1 MKKHFRRFLLLV
13 FALVFAASA
22 AGCEQILAEIPFL
35 QGAQPTRT
43 EPTATP
49 NPIFTPLPQ
58 FTITAETPVV
68 DPYQITLW
76 LPPEFDP
83 ENGTPAGSLL
93 KQQLDQYAADYPE
106 YTLTVRIK
114 APDGE
119 GGMLD
124 SLTTASLAAPA
135 VVPGILIMP
144 RSEFEKAAR
153 AGLLMSI
160 DLSEFE
166 SEQAAYFPY
175 ANAMTLVKGTRYG
188 VPFAGDA
195 LCMAYKPNEVA
206 YPHTKWRELVQ
217 VNVKV
222 TAFPAS
228 DPQGL
233 MQTLLYMSLGGDFGG
248 DETRVNLDEPAL
260 QQSLLLLSEGASSN
274 AFPTWLS
281 DYMTFE
287 QSWQALL
294 NSNAT
299 YAVIWSS
306 RYLAD
311 QPEKITLANL
321 PKWDELGFTLAD
333 GWVLAFPQTSAE
345 QLADYQRLA
354 EYLLETEFQSAWTE
368 AIGLIPV
375 TETALSQWK
384 NTAIAGVLQQVSLSA
399 HPLPGNF
406 VMNEIG
412 AVFSQATI
420 EMIRKQTT
428 YIESSNKILKVL
440 AE

>member
-1 MKKHFRRFLLLV
+1 MKKQLRRFLLLLFV
-13 FALVFAASA
+13 LVFAASA

-35 QGAQPTRT
+35 QSTQPTRT
-43 EPTATP
+43 APTATP
-49 NPIFTPLPQ
+49 DPVITPIPQ
-58 FTITAETPVV
+58 PTITAETPVV
-68 DPYQITLW
+68 DPYQVTVW

-93 KQQLDQYAADYPE
+93 KQQLDQYAADHPE

-114 APDGE
+114 APQGK

-124 SLTTASLAAPA
+124 SLATASLAAPA

-144 RSEFEKAAR
+144 RSEFEKAAQ

-166 SEQAAYFPY
+166 GDQAAYFPY
-175 ANAMTLVKGTRYG
+175 ANAMTMVRGTRYG

-195 LCMAYKPNEVA
+195 LCLAYKPNEVA

-233 MQTLLYMSLGGDFGG
+233 METLLYMSLGGDFGG

-260 QQSLLLLSEGASSN
+260 QQSLLLLSEGAAAN

-281 DYMTFE
+281 DYSTFE

-294 NSNAT
+294 NSNTT
-299 YAVIWSS
+299 YSVIWAS
-306 RYLAD
+306 RYLTD
-311 QPEKITLANL
+311 QPEKITLSNM

-345 QLADYQRLA
+345 QLAGYQLLA
-354 EYLLETEFQSAWTE
+354 EYLLKTEFLGAWTE
-368 AIGLIPV
+368 AIGLMPV
-375 TETALSQWK
+375 TESALGQWK
-384 NTAIAGVLQQVSLSA
+384 NAAIAGVLQQVSLSA
-399 HPLPGNF
+399 RPMPGNF
-406 VMNEIG
+406 VMSEIG
-412 AVFSQATI
+412 SLFSQATV

-428 YIESSNKILKVL
+428 YIESSNKILRVL
-440 AE
+440 SE

>member
-1 MKKHFRRFLLLV
+1 MKKLYRRFFLLLFV
-13 FALVFAASA
+13 LIFAVSGT
-22 AGCEQILAEIPFL
+22 GCEQILAEIPFL
-35 QGAQPTRT
+35 QSAQPTT
-43 EPTATP
+43 LPAVTP
-49 NPIFTPLPQ
+49 DPVITPLPQ
-58 FTITAETPVV
+58 ATLTAETPAV

-83 ENGTPAGSLL
+83 ENGTLAGSLL
-93 KQQLDQYAADYPE
+93 KQQLDQFTSEYPD

-114 APDGE
+114 APGGE

-124 SLTTASLAAPA
+124 SLNTASLAAPA

-144 RSEFEKAAR
+144 RLEFEKAAR

-166 SEQAAYFPY
+166 GEQAAYFPY
-175 ANAMTLVKGTRYG
+175 ANAMTLVRGTRYG

-260 QQSLLLLSEGASSN
+260 QQSLLLLSEGASAN

-281 DYMTFE
+281 DYTTFE

-299 YAVIWSS
+299 YAVIWAS
-306 RYLAD
+306 RFLANH
-311 QPEKITLANL
+311 PEKITLGNL

-333 GWVLAFPQTSAE
+333 GWVLTFPQTSAE
-345 QLADYQRLA
+345 QLAEYQLLA
-354 EYLLETEFQSAWTE
+354 EYLLENEFLGSWTE
-368 AIGLIPV
+368 AIGLMPV
-375 TETALSQWK
+375 TESALSQWE
-384 NTAIAGVLQQVSLSA
+384 NAGIAGVLQQISLSA
-399 HPLPGNF
+399 RPLPGNF
-406 VMNEIG
+406 VMSAIG
-412 AVFSQATI
+412 PVFSQATI

-428 YIESSNKILKVL
+428 YIESSNKIMKAL

>member
-1 MKKHFRRFLLLV
+1 MKKHLRRFLLLLFV
-13 FALVFAASA
+13 LVFAASA

-35 QGAQPTRT
+35 QSTQPTT
-43 EPTATP
+43 APTATP
-49 NPIFTPLPQ
+49 DPVVTPLPQ
-58 FTITAETPVV
+58 STITAETPAV
-68 DPYQITLW
+68 DPYRITLW
-76 LPPEFDP
+76 LPPDFDP
-83 ENGTPAGSLL
+83 ENGSAAGSLL
-93 KQQLDQYAADYPE
+93 KQQLDQFAIDHPG
-106 YTLTVRIK
+106 YTVIVRIK
-114 APDGE
+114 APEAE

-124 SLTTASLAAPA
+124 SLATASVAAPA
-135 VVPGILIMP
+135 VVPGILILP
-144 RSEFEKAAR
+144 RSEFEKGAR

-166 SEQAAYFPY
+166 GDQAAYFPY
-175 ANAMTLVKGTRYG
+175 ANAMTLVRGTRYG
-188 VPFAGDA
+188 VPFASDA
-195 LCMAYKPNEVA
+195 LCLAYKPNEVA

-233 MQTLLYMSLGGDFGG
+233 METLLYMSLGGDFGG

-260 QQSLLLLSEGASSN
+260 QQSLLLLSEGATAN

-281 DYMTFE
+281 DYSTFE

-299 YAVIWSS
+299 YAVIWAS

-345 QLADYQRLA
+345 QLAEYQQLA
-354 EYLLETEFQSAWTE
+354 EYLLETEFLGAWTE
-368 AIGLIPV
+368 AIGLMPV
-375 TETALSQWK
+375 TESALNQWD
-384 NTAIAGVLQQVSLSA
+384 NAAIASVLQQVSLSA
-399 HPLPGNF
+399 QPLPGNF
-406 VMNEIG
+406 VMGEIG
-412 AVFSQATI
+412 SLFSQATV

-428 YIESSNKILKVL
+428 YIESSNKIFKVL
-440 AE
+440 SE